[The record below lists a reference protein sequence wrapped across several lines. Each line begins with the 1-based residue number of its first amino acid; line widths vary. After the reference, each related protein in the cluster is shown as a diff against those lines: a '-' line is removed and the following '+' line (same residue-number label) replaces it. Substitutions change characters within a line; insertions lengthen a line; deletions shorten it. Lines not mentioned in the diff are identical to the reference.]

1 MTMQPTTTGTG
12 FKNECCSK
20 HENMDWI
27 NGDGI
32 AWEEFVC
39 LKCNLSYTVPIER
52 IFYFDN
58 AELVESSLEDEIKP
72 HYRWPLTKKNNNDIK
87 RR

>member
-32 AWEEFVC
+32 SCEEFVC
-39 LKCNLSYTVPIER
+39 LK
-52 IFYFDN
+52 
-58 AELVESSLEDEIKP
+58 
-72 HYRWPLTKKNNNDIK
+72 
-87 RR
+87 